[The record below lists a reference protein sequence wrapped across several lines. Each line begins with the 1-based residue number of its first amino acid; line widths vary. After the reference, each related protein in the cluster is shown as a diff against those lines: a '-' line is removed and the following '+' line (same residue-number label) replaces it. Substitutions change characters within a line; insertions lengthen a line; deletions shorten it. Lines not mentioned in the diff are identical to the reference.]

1 MPPLPEA
8 PSVSTER
15 VKPPHPTS
23 ALPSTPSQ
31 LATTSEEQDIYAED
45 ALDAK
50 IRRLIKSETNKIRRE
65 FETRLEDERIERLKL
80 QVELEELRA
89 SLN

>member
-8 PSVSTER
+8 LSPAASTDR

-23 ALPSTPSQ
+23 ALPSTPPSHDQ
-31 LATTSEEQDIYAED
+31 AVVADTDDE
-45 ALDAK
+45 LDAK
-50 IRRLIKSETNKIRRE
+50 IRRLIRSETNKIRRE

-89 SLN
+89 SLSQ

>member
-8 PSVSTER
+8 PSPAASTER

-23 ALPSTPSQ
+23 ALPSTPPSNDQ
-31 LATTSEEQDIYAED
+31 ADIED
-45 ALDAK
+45 ELDAK
-50 IRRLIKSETNKIRRE
+50 IRRLIRSETNKIRRE
-65 FETRLEDERIERLKL
+65 FETRLEDERIERLRL

-89 SLN
+89 SLNQ